1 MAAEVPRVTS
11 TNFTRDL
18 NPGSQDI
25 FVDWYL
31 LVEHSEYISD
41 QN

>member
-1 MAAEVPRVTS
+1 MAAEVPRVISTS
-11 TNFTRDL
+11 FTLEL
-18 NPGSQDI
+18 NPGSRGI